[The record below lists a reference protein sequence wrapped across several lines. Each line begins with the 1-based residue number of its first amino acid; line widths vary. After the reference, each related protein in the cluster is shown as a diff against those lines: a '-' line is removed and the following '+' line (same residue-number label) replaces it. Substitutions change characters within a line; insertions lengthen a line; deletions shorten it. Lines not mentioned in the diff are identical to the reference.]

1 MGKDINNYEPI
12 HMGCFLSDPYITYAG
27 ASWISLFEHTSS
39 WITLHLLCASEDYP
53 VKSLVLSRKNRE
65 RLVSFVR
72 SYGHNIVFYDA
83 DKLATPE
90 ILEAVAVKEK
100 AEKAMKVLHKVY
112 TRMFLAQN
120 VEMSDDDYEEC
131 IKMAARGFGII
142 KTMVS
147 SPDMKFEPANIV
159 FRFPKDGEI

>member
-1 MGKDINNYEPI
+1 MRIISQNGKINLPYEMTALLVSDNYIQAVFAGGIQQSPYVMAMYKIQEKCKKA
-12 HMGCFLSDPYITYAG
+12 MEMLNRVYVGMFLS
-27 ASWISLFEHTSS
+27 
-39 WITLHLLCASEDYP
+39 
-53 VKSLVLSRKNRE
+53 
-65 RLVSFVR
+65 
-72 SYGHNIVFYDA
+72 
-83 DKLATPE
+83 
-90 ILEAVAVKEK
+90 
-100 AEKAMKVLHKVY
+100 
-112 TRMFLAQN
+112 QN